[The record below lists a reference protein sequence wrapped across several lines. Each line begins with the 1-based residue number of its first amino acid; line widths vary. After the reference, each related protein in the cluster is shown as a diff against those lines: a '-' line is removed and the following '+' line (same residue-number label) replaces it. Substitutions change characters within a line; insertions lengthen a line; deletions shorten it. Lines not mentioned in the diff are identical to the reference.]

1 MTDIWETYVES
12 EKCDKVLSLSQNQSP
27 QPRDQICTITELRQA
42 RMRLAWVV
50 PEDLIHRSTGQEYG
64 SES

>member
-1 MTDIWETYVES
+1 MTDIWETYVEA

-27 QPRDQICTITELRQA
+27 QTKDQIGTVTELRQA
-42 RMRLAWVV
+42 RMKLAWVV
-50 PEDLIHRSTGQEYG
+50 PEDVIHGSTGQEYG